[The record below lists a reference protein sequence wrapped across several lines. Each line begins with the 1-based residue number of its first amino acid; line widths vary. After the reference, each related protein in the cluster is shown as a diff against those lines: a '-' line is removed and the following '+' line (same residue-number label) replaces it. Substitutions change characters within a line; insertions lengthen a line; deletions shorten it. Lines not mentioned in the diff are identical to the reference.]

1 MTEHQIEKLAV
12 KFRSAIVAA
21 RDAGEFSSDITF
33 HHFPRGCCGDTSYL
47 LAEFL
52 KNHGY
57 ETIWV
62 STERGDWSHAWLVL
76 KDGRVK
82 EPTPRSFEWPEEI
95 KVVIEGYGAFEPEKI
110 VDITRYEAED
120 IENGLIIDITSDQ
133 FDDWDYPVYVGF
145 MNPFYRTFNFN
156 QAHDYDGLND
166 IGGRLSRL
174 YRIVLRHIF

>member
-1 MTEHQIEKLAV
+1 MNHNQILRDTTQ
-12 KFRSAIVAA
+12 FRSAVEAA

-33 HHFPRGCCGDTSYL
+33 NHFPRGCCGDTSYL
-47 LAEFL
+47 LAEYL
-52 KNHGY
+52 RHHGY

-82 EPTPRSFEWPEEI
+82 APTPRTFEWPEELQTI
-95 KVVIEGYGAFEPEKI
+95 VKGYGVAEPEKAI
-110 VDITRYEAED
+110 GVTRYEAED

-133 FDDWDYPVYVGF
+133 FDDWNNPVYVGY
-145 MNPFYRTFNFN
+145 MNPFHQSFDFV

-166 IGGRLSRL
+166 LDGRLRRMYWTIQGYL
-174 YRIVLRHIF
+174 